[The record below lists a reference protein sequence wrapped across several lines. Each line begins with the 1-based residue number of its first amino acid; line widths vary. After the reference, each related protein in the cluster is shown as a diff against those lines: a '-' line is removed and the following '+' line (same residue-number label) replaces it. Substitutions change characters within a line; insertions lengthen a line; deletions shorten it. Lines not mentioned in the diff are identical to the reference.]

1 MSKTD
6 SNGNLIQATWFE
18 TQLSKIILEQTDL
31 YQGLYQKINASIF
44 RVLKA
49 NAQNQAFERILFS
62 SISSLL
68 NYFPDYDKPEKILA
82 SPGNIWVMHH
92 FHKVFFET
100 LLPLSTHTSS
110 QLDTKQ
116 SSSAVTSILRPYL
129 GKTNWR
135 EILDNTLMS
144 EENFSDQKRGRIL
157 LEISYSKASLT
168 QKFGIMSPKYTP
180 KNLQEFFAY
189 PFTRLQD
196 EIKPDEK
203 TAFVEWL
210 RAKKLP
216 FVGGL
221 SGTTLT
227 NIVGM
232 AQLEDYSLQEIRLYA
247 MILAACMVARGFHSF
262 VEVFKALNLLGVE
275 FEEYSNRQQFY
286 EQFLTAEFKQT
297 QAYLEF
303 IHSSQACDYL
313 EQKLSPSALTL

>member
-1 MSKTD
+1 MPNTD

-18 TQLSKIILEQTDL
+18 TQLSKIILEQVDL
-31 YQGLYQKINASIF
+31 YQGLYQKINGSIL

-49 NAQNQAFERILFS
+49 NAENKTFERALFS

-82 SPGNIWVMHH
+82 CPGDIWATHH

-100 LLPLSTHTSS
+100 LLPISTHTSS
-110 QLDTKQ
+110 QLDAKQ
-116 SSSAVTSILRPYL
+116 SNSAVTSILQPYV
-129 GKTNWR
+129 GKANWR

-157 LEISYSKASLT
+157 LEISYSKTSLT
-168 QKFGIMSPKYTP
+168 QKFGIMSPKHTP

-203 TAFVEWL
+203 TAFVGWL

-247 MILAACMVARGFHSF
+247 MTLAACMVARGFHSF
-262 VEVFKALNLLGVE
+262 VEVFKALSLLGIE
-275 FEEYSNRQQFY
+275 FEESSDRLQFY

-303 IHSSQACDYL
+303 IQSSQACDYL
-313 EQKLSPSALTL
+313 EQKLSPIALTL